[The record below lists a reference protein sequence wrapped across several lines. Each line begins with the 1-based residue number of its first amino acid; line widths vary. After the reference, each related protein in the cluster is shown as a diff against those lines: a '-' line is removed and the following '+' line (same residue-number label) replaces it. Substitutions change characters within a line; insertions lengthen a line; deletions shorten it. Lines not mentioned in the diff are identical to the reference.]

1 MSRRTATRPEVRVGG
16 FWLSSIVPQGWGELK
31 HSTRLTGSWQ
41 ASWAIPNTKTWRHP
55 ALVYGAR
62 VDIMLGP
69 VVIWSGT
76 LEEPDWDA
84 GEFIALGAC
93 RDGETAMA
101 LDGSGNSSTV
111 PNTVID
117 AAITRGVLSWTRVGD
132 FGTTAVGDSTAGL
145 VTIQSVLDAWAQKN
159 NSRWVVNE
167 QRQLI
172 IVPVDETTPKWFI
185 VPGSGVLGST
195 SQERA
200 DRVFVR
206 YIDSTTGSRA
216 TASYPAAT
224 PAGGDERP
232 KDLTDR
238 GAMTSTQAVAEA
250 TAIWNELAGRNGFTN
265 GWTLTSGQ
273 VTTTGGTT
281 ADGALVKAGDTVAA
295 LGLPDARGISHNTLV
310 VLGDTDY
317 DWEDDELSANPSGL
331 AARDTDSVL
340 EQVGNLAVDAMAAAT
355 NDHDGDAGWIA
366 LTSSIPGTIF
376 AAYRVRGKECSVR
389 LRATSVSF
397 NAATDYAVVAA
408 GGIPSAARPGDSGSW
423 SGAVVGGVAGAI
435 AVATD
440 GSVIVRQDTGATR
453 TGALGALFT
462 YPIG

>member
-31 HSTRLTGSWQ
+31 HSTRTNGGWQ

-62 VDIMLGP
+62 VEICLGP

-159 NSRWVVNE
+159 GSRWVVNE

-172 IVPVDETTPKWFI
+172 ISPVSESTPKWFI
-185 VPGSGVLGST
+185 VPGSGVLGSA
-195 SQERA
+195 SEERA

-206 YIDSTTGSRA
+206 YIDSTTGARA
-216 TASYPAAT
+216 TASYPAST
-224 PAGGDERP
+224 PAGGIEKP

-238 GAMTSTQAVAEA
+238 GAMSSTQALAEA

-265 GWTLTSGQ
+265 GWTLTNGQ
-273 VTTTGGTT
+273 ITTVGGGT

-295 LGLPDARGISHNTLV
+295 LGLPDARGIAHNTLV

-317 DWEDDELSANPSGL
+317 DWEDDELQANPTGI
-331 AARDTDSVL
+331 AARDTESVL
-340 EQVGNLAVDAMAAAT
+340 EQVGNLAVDAMAAASGS
-355 NDHDGDAGWIA
+355 NGGA
-366 LTSSIPGTIF
+366 
-376 AAYRVRGKECSVR
+376 
-389 LRATSVSF
+389 RATGRDTVNVLAGS
-397 NAATDYAVVAA
+397 ATGTLTVNFPAGMFTVAPRVVVA
-408 GGIPSAARPGDSGSW
+408 SERYDYVAAVDSITTTSCRLILTHIN
-423 SGAVVGGVAGAI
+423 VVAGAASSPVDWI
-435 AVATD
+435 AV
-440 GSVIVRQDTGATR
+440 GW
-453 TGALGALFT
+453 
-462 YPIG
+462 

>member
-31 HSTRLTGSWQ
+31 HSTRLNGSWQ
-41 ASWAIPNTKTWRHP
+41 ASWAIPNTRTWRHP

-62 VDIMLGP
+62 VEICLGP
-69 VVIWSGT
+69 IVIWSGT
-76 LEEPDWDA
+76 LEEPDWDG

-117 AAITRGVLSWTRVGD
+117 AAIARGVLSWSRVGD
-132 FGTTAVGDSTAGL
+132 FGTTAVGDANSGL

-167 QRQLI
+167 RRELVI
-172 IVPVDETTPKWFI
+172 IPLDETTPKWLI
-185 VPGSGVLGST
+185 VPGSGVLGNASE
-195 SQERA
+195 ERA

-206 YIDSTTGSRA
+206 YIDSATGARA
-216 TASYPAAT
+216 TASYPAST
-224 PAGGDERP
+224 PAGGIEKP

-238 GAMTSTQAVAEA
+238 GAMSSTQALAEA

-273 VTTTGGTT
+273 VTTVGGAT
-281 ADGALVKAGDTVAA
+281 ADLALIKAGDTVAA
-295 LGLPDARGISHNTLV
+295 LGLPDARGIAHNTLV

-317 DWEDDELSANPSGL
+317 DWEDDELQANPNGL

-340 EQVGNLAVDAMAAAT
+340 EQVGNLAVDAMAAANSGVGNVFASGVPALVGT
-355 NDHDGDAGWIA
+355 APPAGTPMLIK
-366 LTSSIPGTIF
+366 TGTVVVTVGTGS
-376 AAYRVRGKECSVR
+376 A
-389 LRATSVSF
+389 VSF
-397 NAATDYAVVAA
+397 NYH
-408 GGIPSAARPGDSGSW
+408 GGAFPNGIVSVLCTPGDSAILDSVRQVTGTSTLATFQ
-423 SGAVVGGVAGAI
+423 GIATNYNGGVGSGSGVRINYVAI
-435 AVATD
+435 
-440 GSVIVRQDTGATR
+440 GW
-453 TGALGALFT
+453 
-462 YPIG
+462 